1 MFSEKIFED
10 ILVKYPEIIEDNLS
24 FLDRQVAY
32 FGKRVDLL
40 FRDRFNEKLIV
51 ELKKDTLNRNAL
63 GQVLEY
69 EGYIISEKD
78 PTARV
83 MIVANRIPLNLKTA
97 MDHHGIEWREIT
109 LRSLKEFLVTKNDK
123 DFLHLFEQEEPL
135 FQGQKGLSKKDKDPS
150 KKIVNLLTM
159 DTNSIVHQIKSSQN
173 YKSFLRILP
182 MKIKNEEE
190 AKRILKRNFENL
202 KHGHINEIITLID
215 KPYPYEKDGQL
226 ERRPW
231 FGRLLKPNTR
241 NLLNEDVN
249 KINEWFNILRDESI
263 HIERKLTLL
272 LAKPYKISGLNV
284 GFITLMLYILDKDKY
299 LIWFK
304 AQHEALAKVSKGF
317 ERYSGAPKQ
326 YAYFNENAKAFA
338 MQCGFQHVELDWI
351 FSTGIKVLLL

>member
-51 ELKKDTLNRNAL
+51 EVKKDTVNRNAL

-69 EGYIISEKD
+69 EGYILSEKD

-109 LRSLKEFLVTKNDK
+109 LRSLKEYLVIKNDK
-123 DFLHLFEQEEPL
+123 DFLHLFEQEGDL
-135 FQGQKGLSKKDKDPS
+135 FQGQNDWNKKKEDS
-150 KKIVNLLTM
+150 SGKIVDLSTM
-159 DTNSIVHQIKSSQN
+159 DINNIVHQIKSSQN
-173 YKSFLRILP
+173 YKSFRKILSK
-182 MKIKNEEE
+182 KIKNEEE

-202 KHGHINEIITLID
+202 KHNHINEIITLID
-215 KPYPYEKDGQL
+215 EPYPYEKDGQL

-231 FGRLLKPNTR
+231 FGRLLKPNIR
-241 NLLNEDVN
+241 NLLNEDIN
-249 KINEWFNILRDESI
+249 KINKWFNILRDESI
-263 HIERKLTLL
+263 RTERKLKLL
-272 LAKPYKISGLNV
+272 LAEPYKINGLNV
-284 GFITLMLYILDKDKY
+284 GFITLMLYLLDKDNY

-304 AQHEALAKVSKGF
+304 AQHEALAKISKGF

-326 YAYFNENAKAFA
+326 YAYFNENAKIFA
-338 MQCGFQHVELDWI
+338 RQYGFQHVELDWV
-351 FSTGIKVLLL
+351 FSTGIKSLLP